1 MWCREGT
8 PGQAAILAA
17 TAPGIVNLPMSHRFC
32 FAAAMRR
39 SKQAI
44 SSWLYGNVST
54 SVRSTSSVCQGEG
67 LGKFKIF
74 IFSLRCK
81 LCLTPDVRRCIQR
94 PCNAAS
100 HAQPEISRCSQIN
113 SGQLYVT
120 HFGRS
125 ARILEAVGNKTRD
138 TNMFGALGCPDDQS
152 HQ

>member
-44 SSWLYGNVST
+44 SSWLYGNVSA
-54 SVRSTSSVCQGEG
+54 SVRSTSSVCQVEG

-81 LCLTPDVRRCIQR
+81 WCLTPD
-94 PCNAAS
+94 A
-100 HAQPEISRCSQIN
+100 
-113 SGQLYVT
+113 
-120 HFGRS
+120 
-125 ARILEAVGNKTRD
+125 EALHSTP
-138 TNMFGALGCPDDQS
+138 L
-152 HQ
+152 